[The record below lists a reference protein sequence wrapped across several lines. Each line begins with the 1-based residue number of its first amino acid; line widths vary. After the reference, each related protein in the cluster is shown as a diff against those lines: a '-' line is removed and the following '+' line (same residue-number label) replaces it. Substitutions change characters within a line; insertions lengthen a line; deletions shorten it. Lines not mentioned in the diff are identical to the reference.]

1 MSAKDFKILSISFAF
16 LFSIFCSYSILKPLR
31 DTLATVGALHDIK
44 WLFMATFIFSLV
56 AVFAGMY
63 LSARVKR
70 GSYIVIIF
78 LFFTLNIFL
87 FYIFFI
93 SYGETLWGAR
103 VFFVWASV
111 FNLFVISTGF
121 LLLADRF
128 DKDTSKRLFGII
140 FAGASLGSIIGA
152 LFTSLLSKFTS
163 IENLLLV
170 SALLLLIAA
179 FLSTLLLKGAKS
191 KDLVINPKNPFNGI
205 SLILKSKY
213 LLLIAGF
220 ILLTTAANTFLYIEQ
235 ARVVKLVFH
244 SREERVSVF
253 ANIDFIVQTLSLL
266 IQIFF
271 TGKVAKRLG
280 ISFLLVIV
288 PLVLAFGFVV
298 IAFSHP
304 IFYIFVIFMIIRRVG
319 EYAFIKPGREMTFV
333 VLSEEEKYRTKSFFD
348 TALYRFGD
356 MGSSWLESLLSHIGV
371 KVALFGGAFLCLLW
385 AYNAFMLSR
394 FYKKR

>member
-1 MSAKDFKILSISFAF
+1 MLIISFAF

-31 DTLATVGALHDIK
+31 DALATVGALHDIK

-70 GSYIVIIF
+70 GHYIVIIF

-93 SYGETLWGAR
+93 NYGETLWGAR

-128 DKDTSKRLFGII
+128 DKETSKRLFGIV

-152 LFTSLLSKFTS
+152 LFTSLLSKVLGL
-163 IENLLLV
+163 ENLLLV
-170 SALLLLIAA
+170 SALLLLMSA
-179 FLSTLLLKGAKS
+179 FLSTLILKGAKS

-213 LLLIAGF
+213 LLLIAAF
-220 ILLTTAANTFLYIEQ
+220 ILLTTAANTFLYLEQ
-235 ARVVKLVFH
+235 ARVVKLAFA

-288 PLVLAFGFVV
+288 PLILAFGFIV
-298 IAFSHP
+298 IAFTHP
-304 IFYIFVIFMIIRRVG
+304 IFYIFVVFMVIRRVG
-319 EYAFIKPGREMTFV
+319 EYAFIKPGREMAFV

-371 KVALFGGAFLCLLW
+371 KVALFGGAFLCFVW

-394 FYKKR
+394 FYKRK